1 MLISRIC
8 ILTAIVA
15 LLMTATGCISND
27 KSRLSGIDAV
37 PVELAST
44 PFYPQTQ
51 YQCGPAALATILESS
66 GLEIS
71 IDHLSREV
79 YLPGREG
86 TLQLEIIAAVR
97 RHDLVP
103 YEPDGT
109 LQSLVDQL
117 NNGLPVLVLLNTG
130 LDILPAW
137 HYAVV
142 IGYLPEK
149 NKVILRSGTDYRLE
163 MSRRSFETAWD
174 KAGRWSLLALQP
186 GQLPARV
193 DIERYLNALIAIE
206 ETGNWKTAE
215 SGYRAV
221 LTHTPQSRLALFGL
235 ANALRANGQPEAA
248 VNAYQELISREP
260 GHLPARNNLADTL
273 LKLSQCHE
281 ATEVIAETRPDSSGN
296 PTINDAIKETNKEI
310 HSACTTTTN

>member
-27 KSRLSGIDAV
+27 KSRLSGIDAD

-44 PFYPQTQ
+44 PFYPQIQ

-66 GLEIS
+66 GLDIS

-103 YEPDGT
+103 YQPDGT

-149 NKVILRSGTDYRLE
+149 DQVILRSGTDYRLE

-174 KAGRWSLLALQP
+174 KAERWSLLALQP
-186 GQLPARV
+186 GQLPAKV
-193 DIERYLNALIAIE
+193 DIERYLDALIAI
-206 ETGNWKTAE
+206 
-215 SGYRAV
+215 
-221 LTHTPQSRLALFGL
+221 
-235 ANALRANGQPEAA
+235 
-248 VNAYQELISREP
+248 
-260 GHLPARNNLADTL
+260 
-273 LKLSQCHE
+273 
-281 ATEVIAETRPDSSGN
+281 
-296 PTINDAIKETNKEI
+296 
-310 HSACTTTTN
+310 